1 MHTTIKQQLL
11 DKLAEIEDL
20 LEQATCEGEAFADNN
35 DTYDDWAAEINRA
48 LSTLTDNI
56 DYYVD

>member
-1 MHTTIKQQLL
+1 MQTIKEQLF
-11 DKLAEIEDL
+11 DKLAELEDL
-20 LEQATCEGEAFADNN
+20 LQKTTCEGEAFADNN